1 MHHVQ
6 GRIPSAPQPRVMA
19 LPSLVI
25 FAPKDV
31 DRRRAK
37 AIRPSGSRVVVE
49 PRVAHLQRGPLSRP
63 QARQGGHHR
72 RETVP
77 QLHQRLRPRPQHRDH
92 HVPMHRVLHRALR
105 PCEPGDALR
114 QPPVPP
120 GRRYRRVLPMVPV
133 LI

>member
-1 MHHVQ
+1 MYHVQ

-49 PRVAHLQRGPLSRP
+49 PRVAHLQRGPSPGRKHVKVATTDARPSRSCTSVCGLDRSIATTMSRCTGYFIGRCVPANRAMHFASRP
-63 QARQGGHHR
+63 YPPA
-72 RETVP
+72 
-77 QLHQRLRPRPQHRDH
+77 
-92 HVPMHRVLHRALR
+92 
-105 PCEPGDALR
+105 DAIGESFR
-114 QPPVPP
+114 WC
-120 GRRYRRVLPMVPV
+120 RC
-133 LI
+133 